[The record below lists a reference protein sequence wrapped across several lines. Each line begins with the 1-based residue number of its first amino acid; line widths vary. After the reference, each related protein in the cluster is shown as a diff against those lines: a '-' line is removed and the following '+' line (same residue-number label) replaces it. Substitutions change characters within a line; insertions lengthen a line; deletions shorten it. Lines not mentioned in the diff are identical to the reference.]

1 MHKIYLMLRQDLWLI
16 NVALFYALPWIAGV
30 MALAVVT
37 FQLFLRWLCGKK
49 IYRHELIREIE
60 EAYRCRV

>member
-1 MHKIYLMLRQDLWLI
+1 MYKIYLMLRQDPWLLTF
-16 NVALFYALPWIAGV
+16 ALCFALPWLAGL
-30 MALAVVT
+30 MALAIVA

-60 EAYRCRV
+60 ETYRCRV